1 MIVES
6 TSKYKCMNLA
16 TVQGTWEIDS
26 LSIPLIIQ
34 CKNTKKAKPQYVPF
48 LLLPFMG
55 QVREFVG
62 VIGREYK
69 NRGIPINALHPG
81 DGSAP
86 LGILCTASRIQNS
99 LLR

>member
-6 TSKYKCMNLA
+6 TFKYKCAILA
-16 TVQGTWEIDS
+16 TFQGTWKIDS

-34 CKNTKKAKPQYVPF
+34 CKNTKKAKPQYVLF
-48 LLLPFMG
+48 LFFPFMG

-69 NRGIPINALHPG
+69 NRGIPFNALQPG
-81 DGSAP
+81 DVSAP